1 VKWLVDVLK
10 LVALQVKQHLME
22 CPSVGL
28 GGCPLDHS
36 HHVNANSHLMENALQ
51 APGFEP
57 TLSLALAF
65 LEDLGE
71 VPAVSVLDEGKR
83 PVLLSAQ
90 AAI

>member
-1 VKWLVDVLK
+1 
-10 LVALQVKQHLME
+10 
-22 CPSVGL
+22 
-28 GGCPLDHS
+28 
-36 HHVNANSHLMENALQ
+36 MENALQ

-90 AAI
+90 DAI